1 MFEELDKAIA
11 EMERSKKSFEE
22 NHKVLKEALGKAVA
36 DITADMEKLEE
47 IGRRQDEINQ
57 QLDELLASF

>member
-22 NHKVLKEALGKAVA
+22 NHKILKDALGKAVA
-36 DITADMEKLEE
+36 DITADLEKLEE
-47 IGRRQDEINQ
+47 IGRQQEKINAE
-57 QLDELLASF
+57 LDELLSSF